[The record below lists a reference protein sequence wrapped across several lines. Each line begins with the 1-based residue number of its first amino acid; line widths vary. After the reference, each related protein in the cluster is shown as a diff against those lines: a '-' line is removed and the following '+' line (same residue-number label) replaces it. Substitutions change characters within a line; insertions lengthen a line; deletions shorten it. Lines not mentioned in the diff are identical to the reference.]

1 MESLRK
7 SFIGAVSCAVAGMIV
22 LSAATIWL
30 CLAFQSWLLPDSD
43 EIYITVKTIF
53 ADGTSLEAVHRITL
67 DREEGTEQE
76 NYHIVPGFTVEGKD
90 AQIKEGRIDSV
101 EKIENSVDQ
110 LSPKRKLAYR
120 FSQGAMVGFPLL
132 YSILGILLCAIWF
145 YRKKLAVPIRVLS
158 DASAH
163 IARKDLDFAVE
174 YDSRDELGDLC
185 RSFEQMRQT
194 LYENNRELW
203 NMLEERKL
211 LHASVAHDLRNPIA
225 VIEGYAEHL
234 LLSMEAGSLTD
245 RKLRKTAV
253 NLQRAAKRLSCYT
266 ESSRHLDKLEEIEIH
281 RRTESLPELLTELI
295 DDFSVMA
302 GQKGITLKRQSSLP
316 QGEVVVDRQIL
327 FRIFENIIVNA
338 LRYARKEIQVDF
350 TLEPGKLSVIVT
362 DDGVGFDR
370 EILKQRDVKL
380 LLRGSGSGEHIGMGL
395 RISRILCKRHDGE
408 LRLANLPQGGA
419 SVTIVIGID
428 APA

>member
-158 DASAH
+158 DPSPH
-163 IARKDLDFAVE
+163 IAIEALEFAVE
-174 YDSRDELGDLC
+174 
-185 RSFEQMRQT
+185 
-194 LYENNRELW
+194 
-203 NMLEERKL
+203 
-211 LHASVAHDLRNPIA
+211 
-225 VIEGYAEHL
+225 
-234 LLSMEAGSLTD
+234 
-245 RKLRKTAV
+245 
-253 NLQRAAKRLSCYT
+253 
-266 ESSRHLDKLEEIEIH
+266 
-281 RRTESLPELLTELI
+281 
-295 DDFSVMA
+295 
-302 GQKGITLKRQSSLP
+302 
-316 QGEVVVDRQIL
+316 
-327 FRIFENIIVNA
+327 
-338 LRYARKEIQVDF
+338 
-350 TLEPGKLSVIVT
+350 
-362 DDGVGFDR
+362 
-370 EILKQRDVKL
+370 
-380 LLRGSGSGEHIGMGL
+380 
-395 RISRILCKRHDGE
+395 
-408 LRLANLPQGGA
+408 
-419 SVTIVIGID
+419 
-428 APA
+428 